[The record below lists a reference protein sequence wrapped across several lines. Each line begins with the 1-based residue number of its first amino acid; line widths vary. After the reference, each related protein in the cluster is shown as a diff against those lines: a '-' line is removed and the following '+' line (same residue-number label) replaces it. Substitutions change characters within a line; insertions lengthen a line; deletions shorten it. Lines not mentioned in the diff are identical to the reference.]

1 MATSLVC
8 GIDLGTSNSLCAV
21 SDGSTQE
28 LVNIG
33 SSKTAISSTVQY
45 DNSGAIFVGV
55 EGGAKDS
62 VTIRYAKRII
72 GTPVNEMGELAR
84 LSYGS
89 EIVELDDHYAGFLIR
104 RHGKEERIGPVDV
117 EAEIL
122 KEIRHHVNKYVS
134 DGFRKLSTVVVGV
147 PAKFNQL
154 QRECTLAACRKVFEA
169 PINVKLLDE
178 PVAAIIHYF
187 ESNRNFEP
195 GLYLVYDFGSGTFDL
210 TLVKYEKV
218 DTYDIKERDGDDKLG
233 GTDIDQALLEYVY
246 VISRSIYNVDLE
258 EMINKNEKKKAE
270 LLKRCEEMKLIIAA
284 RGQGSID
291 ITKFIPREN
300 RPVTATD
307 DDDEEV
313 FITIDRPTFNA
324 LIQKIVDKTTNMID
338 KLLEKYN
345 KDDIKAIILVGGTT
359 SIPFISETLR
369 KKYQININENI
380 SKTDCVAKGACIYAG
395 KEGNLEPSSSGVSA
409 IEVKTTSKCSFGVA
423 VLGGKICPLIDRGEQ
438 LPCKKSKLF
447 TTTEDDQQL
456 ISTAIYEGEGDFQK
470 NCRLI
475 KTIKFDGIKKAR
487 KGVPRIQITY
497 EVDAFYN
504 LTVTC
509 SEMIS
514 ETQFKPYI
522 SETLTVSTE

>member
-1 MATSLVC
+1 M
-8 GIDLGTSNSLCAV
+8 
-21 SDGSTQE
+21 
-28 LVNIG
+28 
-33 SSKTAISSTVQY
+33 
-45 DNSGAIFVGV
+45 
-55 EGGAKDS
+55 
-62 VTIRYAKRII
+62 
-72 GTPVNEMGELAR
+72 
-84 LSYGS
+84 
-89 EIVELDDHYAGFLIR
+89 
-104 RHGKEERIGPVDV
+104 
-117 EAEIL
+117 
-122 KEIRHHVNKYVS
+122 
-134 DGFRKLSTVVVGV
+134 
-147 PAKFNQL
+147 
-154 QRECTLAACRKVFEA
+154 
-169 PINVKLLDE
+169 
-178 PVAAIIHYF
+178 
-187 ESNRNFEP
+187 
-195 GLYLVYDFGSGTFDL
+195 
-210 TLVKYEKV
+210 
-218 DTYDIKERDGDDKLG
+218 
-233 GTDIDQALLEYVY
+233 
-246 VISRSIYNVDLE
+246 
-258 EMINKNEKKKAE
+258 
-270 LLKRCEEMKLIIAA
+270 IIAA

-291 ITKFIPREN
+291 ITEFIPKEN
-300 RPVTATD
+300 RLAATDD

-313 FITIDRPTFNA
+313 FITIDRPTFNG

-359 SIPFISETLR
+359 SIPLISETLR

-447 TTTEDDQQL
+447 TTTEDDQQV

-475 KTIKFDGIKKAR
+475 KTIIFDGIKKAR

-522 SETLTVSTE
+522 SEMLTVSTE